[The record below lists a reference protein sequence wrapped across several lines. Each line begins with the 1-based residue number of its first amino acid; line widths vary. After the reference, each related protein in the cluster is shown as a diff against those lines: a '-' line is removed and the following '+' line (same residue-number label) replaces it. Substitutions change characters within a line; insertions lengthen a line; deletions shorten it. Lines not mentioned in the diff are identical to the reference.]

1 MSCFVPYIA
10 AAAPAYY
17 DPYIQAL
24 GFTAGT
30 PDVYGARK
38 STDGG
43 VTWTSHTSPI
53 NGVPVGRLIT
63 SAGTK
68 LIGTKDRTPRGIYRS
83 TDGGANWTLS
93 SGSPGVWALADDGAG
108 TLLATEGNSG
118 NHIWRSTDDGVTW
131 TDLGAKSVSTQNT
144 FLVWTGS
151 LFLTKSNSAGFF
163 ATSPDG
169 GTWTARAFTGAG
181 SYESWLVSPT
191 RVMGFHSVGGSTTA
205 ALSTDGGLTFSAFTM
220 PASIYSL
227 RVLSSI
233 YANGL
238 YVTLN
243 INDGKAYY
251 STDGVTWSSSTM
263 PGGGAFWAGL
273 FWIGDKFVALSAFG
287 SNNICTSPDA
297 ITWTVRSTTDID
309 GVIVI

>member
-1 MSCFVPYIA
+1 MSSFVHFISA
-10 AAAPAYY
+10 AAAAF

-53 NGVPVGRLIT
+53 NGVPVARLST
-63 SAGTK
+63 STSK
-68 LIGTKDRTPRGIYRS
+68 LIGTKDRIPRGIYRS
-83 TDGGANWTLS
+83 TDGGLNWSLS

-108 TLLATEGNSG
+108 TLLATEGNTG

-131 TDLGAKSVSTQNT
+131 TDLGAKSVSSQST

-151 LFLTKSNSAGFF
+151 LFLTLSNSAGFF

-169 GTWTARAFTGAG
+169 STWTNRAFTGAG
-181 SYESWLVSPT
+181 SYGSWLVSPT

-220 PASIYSL
+220 PASVYSA

-238 YVTLN
+238 YVTLDLN
-243 INDGKAYY
+243 AGKAYY
-251 STDGVTWSSSTM
+251 STDGITWSSSTM
-263 PGGGAFWAGL
+263 PGGGAFWIGL
-273 FWIGDKFVALSAFG
+273 AWVGDKFVALSGFG

-297 ITWTVRSTTDID
+297 VTWTVMDTTDID
-309 GVIVI
+309 GLIVI

>member
-1 MSCFVPYIA
+1 MPFIEFIP
-10 AAAPAYY
+10 APAASPF

-24 GFTAGT
+24 GFTSGT

-53 NGVPVGRLIT
+53 NGLPVGRLIT
-63 SAGTK
+63 STGTK

-83 TDGGANWTLS
+83 TDGGLTWSLI
-93 SGSPGVWALADDGAG
+93 SGSPGVWALADNGAG

-118 NHIWRSTDDGVTW
+118 NHIWRSTDDGATW
-131 TDLGAKSVSTQNT
+131 TDLGAKSIGTQST

-151 LFLTKSNSAGFF
+151 LFLTRSNVANNF

-169 GTWTARAFTGAG
+169 VTWTNRAFTGATN
-181 SYESWLVSPT
+181 YESWLVSPT
-191 RVMGFHSVGGSTTA
+191 RVMGFHSVGGSTNA

-251 STDGVTWSSSTM
+251 SADGVTWSSSTM
-263 PGGGAFWAGL
+263 PGGGAFWQGV
-273 FWIGDKFVALSAFG
+273 FWVGDKFVALSQFG
-287 SNNICTSPDA
+287 TNNICTSPDG
-297 ITWTVRSTTDID
+297 ITWTVRSTVDID
-309 GVIVI
+309 GLIVI